1 MAKRTISLFKFLM
14 VGLLA
19 LLGFTSCSKKNNEEV
34 VSMYGS
40 PYAKITIKAT
50 VVNDQNTP
58 LGNARIRVRTV
69 LPGIHYTPS
78 YYEDPVGEIYS
89 IRQKTNNLGIIDTTE
104 TIFSYPKSGETFL
117 VYRESDN
124 PSLNGVF
131 SDDSVHV
138 EPVQLEPAN
147 GWYNG
152 ACKVEGTLKL
162 KKKKTSN

>member
-19 LLGFTSCSKKNNEEV
+19 LLGFTSCSKKNNEEIV
-34 VSMYGS
+34 DMYGS
-40 PYAKITIKAT
+40 PYAKIKIKAT
-50 VVNDQNTP
+50 VVDDQNTP

-117 VYRESDN
+117 IYRESDN

-138 EPVQLEPAN
+138 EPVQL
-147 GWYNG
+147 
-152 ACKVEGTLKL
+152 
-162 KKKKTSN
+162 

>member
-58 LGNARIRVRTV
+58 VENVKIRVRTV
-69 LPGIHYTPS
+69 VPGIHYTPS

-89 IRQKTNNLGIIDTTE
+89 IRQKTNNLGITHTSSGP
-104 TIFSYPKSGETFL
+104 FS
-117 VYRESDN
+117 
-124 PSLNGVF
+124 
-131 SDDSVHV
+131 
-138 EPVQLEPAN
+138 
-147 GWYNG
+147 
-152 ACKVEGTLKL
+152 
-162 KKKKTSN
+162 